1 MCTRVSW
8 PLARPTGYEDQKRT
22 IEDCL
27 LLPLLRPDVY
37 AKLARA
43 TRKTFANNRPRAVLF
58 EGPPGTG
65 ELGCTCCVVA
75 YQGVGR
81 TRSRYVDHRV
91 LVVWSCHMAGD
102 G

>member
-1 MCTRVSW
+1 MGYGDRSGAGQG
-8 PLARPTGYEDQKRT
+8 PLTVPVFAPQVFPPGSKEQMDWGVLAGYDEQKRT

-65 ELGCTCCVVA
+65 GA
-75 YQGVGR
+75 
-81 TRSRYVDHRV
+81 
-91 LVVWSCHMAGD
+91 
-102 G
+102 